1 MLISK
6 LQTDLDDTT
15 AGGLSDGAADRD
27 DTTEDSED
35 DLERE
40 GEATDE
46 DDEESASDD
55 PESEE
60 TKSAKTSTK
69 LFVSRPIL
77 SLPFRITL
85 STTSSAGSS
94 SSDLV
99 KIWQNIFTTELERV
113 PQHEKRLHNQGQTS
127 ITGILTWAQ
136 DKVNPLHGGDGGVL
150 GILESG
156 GGDGEEEGVLGT
168 LGREFWGLI
177 ALQVALAALAAL
189 PPPPSLLVLVTRTR
203 RILSCDH

>member
-99 KIWQNIFTTELERV
+99 KI
-113 PQHEKRLHNQGQTS
+113 
-127 ITGILTWAQ
+127 
-136 DKVNPLHGGDGGVL
+136 
-150 GILESG
+150 
-156 GGDGEEEGVLGT
+156 
-168 LGREFWGLI
+168 
-177 ALQVALAALAAL
+177 
-189 PPPPSLLVLVTRTR
+189 
-203 RILSCDH
+203 